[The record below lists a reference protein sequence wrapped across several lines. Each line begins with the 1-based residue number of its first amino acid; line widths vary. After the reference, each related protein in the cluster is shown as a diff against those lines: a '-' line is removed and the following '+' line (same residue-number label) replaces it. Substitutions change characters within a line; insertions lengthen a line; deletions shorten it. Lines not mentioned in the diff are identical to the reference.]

1 MCPVAVAEG
10 VGLRMLA
17 SNSWVWLRGGAQNV
31 GLQLMGVAEGWGSD
45 CWLATQGRHPQ
56 KI

>member
-1 MCPVAVAEG
+1 MAVAEG